1 MPQIDEKALS
11 KVIGKAIARLRLAQQ
26 MTQEQLAERLGIGS
40 EAVSRLE
47 RGVVPPSIGRL
58 VELADIFNC
67 EVTELLVETSPRSSD
82 QAQYLNGLL
91 APLAE
96 HDRALV
102 LELVAQLA
110 ARLAKP

>member
-1 MPQIDEKALS
+1 MQLDEHTLA
-11 KVIGKAIARLRLAQQ
+11 KVIGKAIARHRLANQL
-26 MTQEQLAERLGIGS
+26 TQEQVAERLKIGN
-40 EAVSRLE
+40 EAVSRME
-47 RGVVPPSIGRL
+47 RGTVMPTVARL
-58 VELADIFNC
+58 VALADIFNC